1 MWYYECQ
8 VVIRRR
14 LIDGE
19 VPQMHHQLKNPDTG
33 DHSNM
38 LLYFGLM
45 CLAAAGSGLLIAKGK
60 KRED

>member
-1 MWYYECQ
+1 
-8 VVIRRR
+8 
-14 LIDGE
+14 
-19 VPQMHHQLKNPDTG
+19 MHHQLKYPDSG
-33 DHSNM
+33 DHSNV